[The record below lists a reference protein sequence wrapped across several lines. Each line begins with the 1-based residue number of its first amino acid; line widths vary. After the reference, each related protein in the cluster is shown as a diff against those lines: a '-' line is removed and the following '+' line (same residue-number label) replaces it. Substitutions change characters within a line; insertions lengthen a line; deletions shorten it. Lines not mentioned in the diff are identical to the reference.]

1 LTEAGLIRPP
11 LEIERRYLGVV
22 LRARIVAADRI
33 IVGTTEFDSLSTA
46 GGVARKSV
54 PGSPTHQPH
63 PQTNGWTFWEV
74 CATDGTRR
82 PLDAFRR
89 ELHERKIVNL
99 AGRRTG

>member
-1 LTEAGLIRPP
+1 MFG
-11 LEIERRYLGVV
+11 
-22 LRARIVAADRI
+22 
-33 IVGTTEFDSLSTA
+33 GTAYDSLSTA
-46 GGVARKSV
+46 GGMARKSV
-54 PGSPTHQPH
+54 PGSPPGRRY

-74 CATDGTRR
+74 RATDGTRR